1 MKDRQIEEL
10 KKNIKMSK
18 TRENDNEVQT
28 LAEECMRLRTMLEQS
43 LVQNDVLLQ
52 HQRQQSDGIGGGGG
66 LQEDQ
71 ARLQEALYE

>member
-52 HQRQQSDGIGGGGG
+52 H
-66 LQEDQ
+66 
-71 ARLQEALYE
+71 

>member
-66 LQEDQ
+66 L
-71 ARLQEALYE
+71 